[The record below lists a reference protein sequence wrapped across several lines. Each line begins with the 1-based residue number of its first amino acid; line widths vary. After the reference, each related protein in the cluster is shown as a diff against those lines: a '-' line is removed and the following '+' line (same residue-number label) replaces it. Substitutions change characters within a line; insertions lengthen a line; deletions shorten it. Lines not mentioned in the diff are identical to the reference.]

1 MNKISSYI
9 HLPYETSSLTNIRNF
24 KDKKC
29 FLWCILSKKH
39 KDFHNKERICNHKK
53 YENEINMEGI
63 EHPVEIKDIP
73 IIEKNN
79 NLTINVYSFKDYKD
93 KTSLFPIYVSDKKDT
108 KEEDIIDLLY
118 LEKKLRKHYCL
129 IENLNKFKEFLIEWS
144 QNNIEEENENE
155 NFEVSYFI
163 GKVKNVD
170 RFTWVEE

>member
-1 MNKISSYI
+1 
-9 HLPYETSSLTNIRNF
+9 
-24 KDKKC
+24 
-29 FLWCILSKKH
+29 
-39 KDFHNKERICNHKK
+39 
-53 YENEINMEGI
+53 MEGI

-108 KEEDIIDLLY
+108 KEEDVIDLLC
-118 LEKKLRKHYCL
+118 LKTKSRKHYCL
-129 IENLNKFKEFLIEWS
+129 ITNLNKFKEFLIEWS